1 VPLPSQLAGRAADH
15 VLRRQR
21 RRRRGRDACGA
32 SSSGSGGGGG
42 GCQQCELIH
51 TLSFQSQPIHVLS
64 RTTSTS
70 SKHMQYTQEAC
81 ARTSINHSP
90 FSLLPLTSP
99 QSATTTCTRVWPPPC
114 EGGAKN
120 ASLFS
125 QIFRCFS
132 RACLGKKIAFIY
144 RWLKKRER
152 GVFRTDPTPSIA
164 LTTAIPSVTRP
175 KTTCLPSSQEVIAVV
190 RKNCEPFVFL
200 QVVVSRTHARTH
212 AYASTCQRGM
222 RPEWPF
228 RARIIVDW
236 QTDKAA
242 AGQGGGN
249 RAPANQCVPRPA
261 ALGQRRACAAQGAAA
276 RSGRSWLAYG
286 PAFAMES
293 MPGTECL
300 IVPFVH
306 SSANFSP

>member
-1 VPLPSQLAGRAADH
+1 MPLPSQLAGRAADH

-32 SSSGSGGGGG
+32 SSSGSGGGGGG

-81 ARTSINHSP
+81 ARASINHSP

-125 QIFRCFS
+125 QLFLCFS
-132 RACLGKKIAFIY
+132 RACLGKKIAYIYIY
-144 RWLKKRER
+144 RWLKKREGR
-152 GVFRTDPTPSIA
+152 FSHRSNA
-164 LTTAIPSVTRP
+164 LDRLDHGHTVRHAAEDDV
-175 KTTCLPSSQEVIAVV
+175 LAVKPGGDRCCEEELRAV
-190 RKNCEPFVFL
+190 RVPAG
-200 QVVVSRTHARTH
+200 RRITHARAH
-212 AYASTCQRGM
+212 
-222 RPEWPF
+222 
-228 RARIIVDW
+228 ARICIHVSERDE
-236 QTDKAA
+236 T
-242 AGQGGGN
+242 
-249 RAPANQCVPRPA
+249 
-261 ALGQRRACAAQGAAA
+261 
-276 RSGRSWLAYG
+276 
-286 PAFAMES
+286 
-293 MPGTECL
+293 
-300 IVPFVH
+300 
-306 SSANFSP
+306 

>member
-70 SKHMQYTQEAC
+70 SKHMQYTQKAC
-81 ARTSINHSP
+81 ARASINHSP

-125 QIFRCFS
+125 QLFLCFS
-132 RACLGKKIAFIY
+132 RACLGKKIAYIY
-144 RWLKKRER
+144 IYIDGSKRER

-200 QVVVSRTHARTH
+200 QVVVSRTHARICIPV
-212 AYASTCQRGM
+212 SERD
-222 RPEWPF
+222 EWPF

-249 RAPANQCVPRPA
+249 RAPANQRVPRPA

-276 RSGRSWLAYG
+276 AEAGGAGWRTVQRSPLRAC
-286 PAFAMES
+286 PA
-293 MPGTECL
+293 P
-300 IVPFVH
+300 
-306 SSANFSP
+306 SA